1 MMMPAEVRGRRET
14 PMQTQD
20 RRTCQRCRAHYD
32 WKRSTTTS
40 LKMTYC
46 TTLCEKG
53 ALGFTLDTVLQG
65 IRILRRDWQ
74 PLMVA

>member
-1 MMMPAEVRGRRET
+1 MAIRQET
-14 PMQTQD
+14 GMEPRD
-20 RRTCQRCRAHYD
+20 RRTCQRCGARYD

-46 TTLCEKG
+46 STLCEKG

-65 IRILRRDWQ
+65 MRILRREWQ
-74 PLMVA
+74 PLLAA